1 MLLVVVPLFI
11 KASSGLVLVRSV
23 FHDLKY
29 LFDPVI
35 DTLKFCVAL
44 VKCALILNTFHAGN
58 LIILLTGVS
67 IV

>member
-1 MLLVVVPLFI
+1 MLLVVVQLLI
-11 KASSGLVLVRSV
+11 KTSSGFALLRSV

-44 VKCALILNTFHAGN
+44 VKCELILNTFHAGN